1 MTNSWEK
8 MVISSITQQLP
19 IELSDDRNYA
29 VTRTKHDP
37 LLSSFNTSDSL
48 STRFVKLVSDSNILR
63 SFLFLEANS
72 TLEGLPDGAPLDIE
86 SLLYL

>member
-37 LLSSFNTSDSL
+37 LLSSFNAFARGT
-48 STRFVKLVSDSNILR
+48 
-63 SFLFLEANS
+63 
-72 TLEGLPDGAPLDIE
+72 LDI
-86 SLLYL
+86 LMQILMNIYPLNPF